1 MPIINPWLFYFMG
14 VVDYLKTLLGLAGL
28 IYTAWLL
35 IAIFNFSMEGLEGD
49 KDFWKEV
56 KQYIITPLVVVATLF
71 IFVPSKDTLTKMVIA
86 EHITV
91 DNYEFAKGEVTELID
106 YIFDKINGDD
116 DK

>member
-14 VVDYLKTLLGLAGL
+14 VVDYFRTILSLVWL

-35 IAIFNFSMEGLEGD
+35 IAIFSFSMEGLEDD

-71 IFVPSKDTLTKMVIA
+71 VFVPSKDTLTKMVITQ
-86 EHITV
+86 HITV
-91 DNYEFAKGEVTELID
+91 ENYEIAKGEVTELID
-106 YIFDKINGDD
+106 YIFDKLNGDD
-116 DK
+116 